1 MLDFCRIKCSLFLP
15 SILSLS
21 YHSLMNQQLR
31 CRPVFCPVA
40 CFATF
45 KTSSRF
51 FFPLH
56 LWRRVDC
63 FQEMPCALLG
73 KKKKKK
79 SSKEDHGGADHE
91 HGAEAIC
98 KTGSPPPTETS
109 PKQFALKILTN
120 QCARESTTEI
130 YLRHFNFP
138 IRY

>member
-1 MLDFCRIKCSLFLP
+1 MKLYKSNRRSSLEHTA
-15 SILSLS
+15 SR
-21 YHSLMNQQLR
+21 R
-31 CRPVFCPVA
+31 CHVHC
-40 CFATF
+40 
-45 KTSSRF
+45 
-51 FFPLH
+51 
-56 LWRRVDC
+56 W
-63 FQEMPCALLG
+63 G
-73 KKKKKK
+73 KKKKK
-79 SSKEDHGGADHE
+79 SSKEDHGGTDHE